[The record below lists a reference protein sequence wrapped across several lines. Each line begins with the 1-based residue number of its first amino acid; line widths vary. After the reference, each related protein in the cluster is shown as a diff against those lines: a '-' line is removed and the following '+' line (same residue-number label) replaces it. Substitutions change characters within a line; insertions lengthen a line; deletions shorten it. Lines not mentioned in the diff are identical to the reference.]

1 MCVVFMCS
9 VVTACCSRLL
19 IVVYVPSISSIILY
33 SKSYRRVYMFPF
45 RDDVFLPCDL
55 GLEFYISLREN
66 SINQY

>member
-1 MCVVFMCS
+1 MYIVF
-9 VVTACCSRLL
+9 VCCYRSRL
-19 IVVYVPSISSIILY
+19 VVYVRGINSIVLN
-33 SKSYRRVYMFPF
+33 SKFYRRVYVFPF